1 MILICIAC
9 GTSEINSYF
18 AVNYAMREEDLLCA
32 IIMFTK
38 RVRDRSYLIWKLNT
52 KFVSSI
58 RNTWNALVPTSCFDC
73 MKSKMSTVIMIVDWT
88 SRKTSGYKYSR
99 GCITRIPFFFVLQ
112 FLRNDE
118 ISAGPCQPKCGKL
131 FFTKHRHFCA
141 SGTKELFAKSSRN
154 VFLVVPAGGCS
165 NLWESIVFHNEFFRL
180 ILQCEKKI
188 SFQSLF
194 AASGPLYSILFGSPS
209 LLLTKKN
216 WLKLDVLNVRIN
228 KKSNTNNIN
237 EAKKPYPNSI
247 C

>member
-99 GCITRIPFFFVLQ
+99 GCITRIPLFFCIA
-112 FLRNDE
+112 
-118 ISAGPCQPKCGKL
+118 ISAKWWNISRAL
-131 FFTKHRHFCA
+131 STKMR
-141 SGTKELFAKSSRN
+141 K
-154 VFLVVPAGGCS
+154 V
-165 NLWESIVFHNEFFRL
+165 VFHKTQTFLCIWN
-180 ILQCEKKI
+180 
-188 SFQSLF
+188 
-194 AASGPLYSILFGSPS
+194 
-209 LLLTKKN
+209 
-216 WLKLDVLNVRIN
+216 
-228 KKSNTNNIN
+228 
-237 EAKKPYPNSI
+237 
-247 C
+247 